1 MKQMRV
7 IIISPRIDHKLDE
20 KHTVTVDEVDQCFD
34 NKCGV
39 NLIDDREEHR
49 TDPPSLWF
57 IAETNKGRLLK
68 IIYVYR
74 DGKYYIK
81 SGFEPNKSDIETYE
95 DEGK

>member
-1 MKQMRV
+1 MRV
-7 IIISPRIDHKLDE
+7 IIISPRIDQKLDE
-20 KHTVTVDEVDQCFD
+20 KHTVTVEEVDQCFD

-81 SGFEPNKSDIETYE
+81 SGFEPNKSDIQTYE